1 MTLAVEGRS
10 IVSIVSI
17 GSLSLMSSGVGGPS
31 RRTSPSS
38 MSLSAMGSMLSF
50 FLLLRGSLDADEMDD
65 ASASSSRM
73 SDVLMALPA
82 RFNCFC
88 SALSRAPAYEER
100 EVSPWRGSLPGR
112 RAARDADVL
121 GSRAG
126 VRSTRCDSGC
136 NPELDPFVADH
147 FSRDCGQPAD
157 AAKKLPDPS
166 VGG

>member
-1 MTLAVEGRS
+1 MNSAVEGRS
-10 IVSIVSI
+10 LVSIV
-17 GSLSLMSSGVGGPS
+17 SLSLMSSGVGGPS

-38 MSLSAMGSMLSF
+38 MSLTAMGSMLSF

-73 SDVLMALPA
+73 PDVLMALPA

-88 SALSRAPAYEER
+88 RAVSRVFAYEER
-100 EVSPWRGSLPGR
+100 GVSRRRGSLPGR
-112 RAARDADVL
+112 RDARDADVL

-136 NPELDPFVADH
+136 DPELDPFGADD
-147 FSRDCGQPAD
+147 FSRDCGRPAD
-157 AAKKLPDPS
+157 SEKKLPDTS
-166 VGG
+166 VGA